1 MIADEVKARVEAA
14 FPDSRVSAEGDG
26 SRMEIAVS
34 SIAFEGQSRVK
45 RQQLVYAAIDE
56 LIKAGDLH
64 AVTIVASTPDVDES

>member
-1 MIADEVKARVEAA
+1 MIADDVKARLEAA
-14 FPDSRVSAEGDG
+14 FPDARVSAVGDG
-26 SRMEIAVS
+26 SRMEIGVA

-64 AVTIVASTPDVDES
+64 AVTIVASTPAAEDG